1 MKITFISDTHGKHD
15 QLVLPE
21 TDLLIHA
28 GDLSSRGTLPEIQ
41 QFLDWFAALPI
52 KHKVFIGGN
61 HDFLLEQSSSMF
73 RSMLTDDYIYL
84 ENSSV
89 EIEGIKIWGSP
100 ITPWFFDWAF
110 NRERGEEIAKYWDMI
125 PEDTDILV
133 THGPPFNF
141 GDLTER
147 DQQHVGCADLL
158 AAVQK
163 INPRYH
169 IFGHIHEA
177 QGIYKTPKT
186 TFINASVLNL
196 KYEMVNEPV
205 SVMV

>member
-15 QLVLPE
+15 QLVIPK

-41 QFLDWFAALPI
+41 QFLDWFAALPV

-61 HDFLLEQSSSMF
+61 HDFLLERSAAMF
-73 RSMLTDDYIYL
+73 KSMLTDDYIYL
-84 ENSSV
+84 ENS
-89 EIEGIKIWGSP
+89 ETIIEGIKIWGSP
-100 ITPWFFDWAF
+100 VTPRFFDWAF
-110 NRERGEEIAKYWDMI
+110 NRDRGEQIAQYWEMI

-133 THGPPFNF
+133 THGPPLNY

-147 DQQHVGCADLL
+147 DQKKVGCADLL
-158 AAVQK
+158 ARVQQVK
-163 INPRYH
+163 PRYH
-169 IFGHIHEA
+169 IFGHIHEGY
-177 QGIYKTPKT
+177 GIYKTPNT

-196 KYEMVNEPV
+196 QYQMANKPV
-205 SVMV
+205 TVVL